1 MKLGHAF
8 AVSIVGICFA
18 MSSASAGQGEQSN
31 INFLAR
37 MDQARLNKAA
47 RMAGDLIGVM
57 ERCRL
62 NPTEDGKAIMAVPVL
77 LYHGLEKH
85 LTPDTRKFQSAAHA
99 YERAFAMAVQR
110 AGNCKTEKA
119 KYPNLY
125 R

>member
-1 MKLGHAF
+1 M
-8 AVSIVGICFA
+8 
-18 MSSASAGQGEQSN
+18 
-31 INFLAR
+31 
-37 MDQARLNKAA
+37 
-47 RMAGDLIGVM
+47 
-57 ERCRL
+57 